1 MASKKGE
8 EKQEVAQTKQ
18 EQIAAEE
25 EKVYIAQVTDVY
37 NRTGAGGDVNICR
50 VLLKDTGKAIFRAV
64 QGPVAVGHLLA
75 LRECVREARKSR

>member
-1 MASKKGE
+1 MADSKVTENVK
-8 EKQEVAQTKQ
+8 V
-18 EQIAAEE
+18 EQPINEDDR
-25 EKVYIAQVTDVY
+25 VFIAQVTDVY

-75 LRECVREARKSR
+75 LRECVREARRSR

>member
-1 MASKKGE
+1 MADNKVE
-8 EKQEVAQTKQ
+8 ETVKV
-18 EQIAAEE
+18 EQPINEDDR
-25 EKVYIAQVTDVY
+25 VYIAQVTDVY

-75 LRECVREARKSR
+75 LRECVREARRSR